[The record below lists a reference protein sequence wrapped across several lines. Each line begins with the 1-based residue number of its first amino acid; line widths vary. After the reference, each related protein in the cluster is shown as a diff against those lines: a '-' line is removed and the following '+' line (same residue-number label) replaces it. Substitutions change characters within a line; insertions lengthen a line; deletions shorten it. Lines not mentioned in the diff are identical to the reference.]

1 MEQYPIHW
9 PHFYTA
15 TILDWKYLLQED
27 NFKDIII
34 SSLQYLVTKNKI
46 KLYAFVI
53 MSNHIHLI
61 WQALSVSNP
70 EKNRLSFMKY
80 TAQQMKFELMK
91 TNEQLLKEFKVDK
104 KDRAYQ
110 FWKREALSIELFTEK
125 VFMQKLEYIH
135 NNPVKAGL
143 CKYPEDY
150 KYSSASFYN
159 GGIDYFEILTSY
171 I

>member
-1 MEQYPIHW
+1 
-9 PHFYTA
+9 
-15 TILDWKYLLQED
+15 
-27 NFKDIII
+27 
-34 SSLQYLVTKNKI
+34 
-46 KLYAFVI
+46 

-61 WQALSVSNP
+61 WQSLPESNP
-70 EKNRLSFMKY
+70 EKNKLCFMKY

-104 KDRAYQ
+104 KDRIYQ
-110 FWKREALSIELFTEK
+110 FWKREALSIELFTER
-125 VFMQKLEYIH
+125 VFIQKLEYIH